1 MAQGRFVYLPSAAGI
16 SGAASFNVR
25 RFRRIALRVR
35 GGDKRRRRSGS
46 LKDSGPKTL
55 IRLRNGIILGELE
68 HDSFS

>member
-16 SGAASFNVR
+16 SGAASFNVKSFKTY
-25 RFRRIALRVR
+25 RFKSSW
-35 GGDKRRRRSGS
+35 GDKRRRRSGS

-55 IRLRNGIILGELE
+55 IRLRNGIVLGELE